1 MKNINNQK
9 VRIQKRTVFRERG
22 VGLIE
27 VLIAMLVFGTALV
40 TLSGLQNRSLQFNQG
55 AYLRSQA
62 SMLAYDII
70 DRIRINRINADSYD
84 STYDAAIPTGISL
97 KDQDLKSWKA
107 AITASLPDGKGEV
120 SCNASRVCEVKI
132 KWIEL
137 SESAHKD
144 TDGNDAKNSTVIF
157 TYSSQI

>member
-1 MKNINNQK
+1 MKNNQK
-9 VRIQKRTVFRERG
+9 THIQNRNMMKEKG

-40 TLSGLQNRSLQFNQG
+40 TLSGLQSRSLQFNQS

-84 STYDAAIPTGISL
+84 IQYDAATPTGSSL

-107 AITASLPDGKGEV
+107 AISASLPDGKGEV
-120 SCNASRVCEVKI
+120 TCTASKVCEVKI

-137 SESAHKD
+137 AESGHKD
-144 TDGNDAKNSTVIF
+144 ADGNDSKNSTVIF

>member
-1 MKNINNQK
+1 MKNNQK
-9 VRIQKRTVFRERG
+9 IQMQKRAIFRERG

-27 VLIAMLVFGTALV
+27 VLIAMLIFGTALV
-40 TLSGLQNRSLQFNQG
+40 TLSGLQTRSLQFNQS

-84 STYDAAIPTGISL
+84 IQYDAATPTGTSL

-107 AITASLPDGKGEV
+107 AVSASLPDGKGEV
-120 SCNASRVCEVKI
+120 ICSASRVCEVKI

-137 SESAHKD
+137 SESSKED
-144 TDGNDAKNSTVIF
+144 ENSTVIF